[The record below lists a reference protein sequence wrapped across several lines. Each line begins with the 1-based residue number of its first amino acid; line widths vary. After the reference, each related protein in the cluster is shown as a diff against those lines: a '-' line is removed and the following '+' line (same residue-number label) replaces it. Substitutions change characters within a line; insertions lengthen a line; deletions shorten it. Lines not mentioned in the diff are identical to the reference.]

1 MDRLKSLRQTKGPA
15 EITTPVIIHEF
26 VQTSLK
32 AIPNELQSK
41 LVLRRSAEKFEQMKK
56 EGKSPFMNYS
66 LPQAVIRFKQGFGRL
81 IRSKSDR
88 GAIFIFDNRITR
100 TAYGYHFLHS
110 LPKVQVVQKTFSNIL
125 LDYKE
130 WWNEKT

>member
-1 MDRLKSLRQTKGPA
+1 M
-15 EITTPVIIHEF
+15 
-26 VQTSLK
+26 
-32 AIPNELQSK
+32 
-41 LVLRRSAEKFEQMKK
+41 
-56 EGKSPFMNYS
+56 
-66 LPQAVIRFKQGFGRL
+66 RFKQGFGRL